1 MAVTKS
7 QQVLEYV
14 KTGNYTLHEIATHT
28 GIKKP
33 SVNVYLWK
41 FRKEG
46 KVVRSGERGSY
57 RFSAGS
63 GKAEGDQSKSDYD
76 AWSQGAG
83 GHAGGT
89 ESAGEAGA
97 GEG

>member
-14 KTGNYTLHEIATHT
+14 KTGSFTLDEIATHT
-28 GIKKP
+28 GVKKAC
-33 SVNVYLWK
+33 VNVYLWK

-46 KVVRSGERGSY
+46 AVVRSGERGSY
-57 RFSAGS
+57 KFSAGG
-63 GKAEGDQSKSDYD
+63 GKAEVKEPASGYD
-76 AWSQGAG
+76 AWVQGGAG
-83 GHAGGT
+83 HGAA
-89 ESAGEAGA
+89 EAVGEAGA

>member
-1 MAVTKS
+1 MTKS

-14 KTGNYTLHEIATHT
+14 KTGSFTLDEISTHT

-33 SVNVYLWK
+33 VVNVYLWK

-46 KVVRSGERGSY
+46 TVVRSGERGSY
-57 RFSAGS
+57 RFSAGGGAVEGEKPAS
-63 GKAEGDQSKSDYD
+63 GYD
-76 AWSQGAG
+76 AWVQGGAG
-83 GHAGGT
+83 HGT
-89 ESAGEAGA
+89 AEAVGEAGA

>member
-14 KTGNYTLHEIATHT
+14 KTGNFTLDEIATHT
-28 GIKKP
+28 GVKKP
-33 SVNVYLWK
+33 CVNVYLWK

-46 KVVRSGERGSY
+46 SVVRSGERGSY

-63 GKAEGDQSKSDYD
+63 GKAEGEKPASDYD
-76 AWSQGAG
+76 AWSQGGAG
-83 GHAGGT
+83 HGTAEAVGAG
-89 ESAGEAGA
+89 GA